1 MVLLNYI
8 GLYIY
13 IYAYKTKELKEL
25 IQEKLTVVHRGR
37 LNSSDWPC

>member
-13 IYAYKTKELKEL
+13 IYAYKEL
-25 IQEKLTVVHRGR
+25 IQEKLTVVLR
-37 LNSSDWPC
+37 LALLTPISK

>member
-25 IQEKLTVVHRGR
+25 IQERLTVVLR
-37 LNSSDWPC
+37 LALLTPISK